1 MKWVFWSGA
10 GLILYTYL
18 GYPAWL
24 WVRSRLHSRPVQRSA
39 ATPAV
44 SIVMVVRNEAETLPA
59 KLKNFAELDYPAEKL
74 EIVIVSDGSTD
85 GTEKI
90 LVAHAGLRFQ
100 VVVNRVGRGKAGGLN
115 DALQKA
121 TGEIVVFTDARQS
134 IERGALL
141 RLVEYFGD
149 PEVGCVSG
157 ELMLGDRQSGEA
169 GKGMG
174 MYWLIEKKIRQMEAA
189 SGSVVGATGALYAAR
204 RSLLVPLPPGLILD
218 DVYLPMQVARQGRRV
233 VFAEEARAWD
243 QPDLGGRREFGR
255 KVRTLSGNYQLLQM
269 APWLLSGRNPLRFE
283 FFSHKLLRLLVP
295 FALAAALLGSAFA
308 AGAFYRALFALQA
321 GFYALSTLTLLHLNR
336 GPLARVAD
344 AAYTFVVLNTAA
356 AVAFVNFVTGRKA
369 VWLR

>member
-24 WVRSRLHSRPVQRSA
+24 WVRSRLRPRPVLRSA
-39 ATPAV
+39 TTPSV
-44 SIVMVVRNEAETLPA
+44 SIVMVVRNEAEALPA

-85 GTEKI
+85 ETENI
-90 LVAHAGLRFQ
+90 LQAHAGPQFGVINAQ
-100 VVVNRVGRGKAGGLN
+100 GGGKAAGLN

-121 TGEIVVFTDARQS
+121 SGEIVVFTDARQS
-134 IERGALL
+134 IERSALS
-141 RLVEYFGD
+141 RLMEFFAD
-149 PEVGCVSG
+149 PQVGCVSG
-157 ELMLGDRQSGEA
+157 ELMLGDPQSGEA

-218 DVYLPMQVARQGRRV
+218 DVYLPLQVARQGARV
-233 VFAEEARAWD
+233 VFAEDARAWD
-243 QPDLGGRREFGR
+243 RPDLGGKREFGR
-255 KVRTLSGNYQLLQM
+255 KVRTLSGNYQLLQV
-269 APWLLSGRNPLRFE
+269 APWLLSGQNPLRFE

-295 FALAAALLGSAFA
+295 FALAATLIGSLLSSGV
-308 AGAFYRALFALQA
+308 FYRAMFVLQIV
-321 GFYALSTLTLLHLNR
+321 FYGLSAMTLLHLNR

-356 AVAFVNFVTGRKA
+356 AVAFVNFITGRKA

>member
-10 GLILYTYL
+10 GLIFYTYL

-24 WVRSRLHSRPVQRSA
+24 WVRSRWRSRPVLRSA
-39 ATPAV
+39 TTPSV
-44 SIVMVVRNEAETLPA
+44 SIVVVVRNEAETLPA
-59 KLKNFAELDYPAEKL
+59 KLKNLAEIDYPAGKL
-74 EIVIVSDGSTD
+74 EIVIVSDGSSD
-85 GTEKI
+85 GTENI
-90 LVAHAGLRFQ
+90 LLAHAGPRFH
-100 VVVNRVGRGKAGGLN
+100 VVINREGRGKAAGLN

-141 RLVEYFGD
+141 RLMEFFAD
-149 PEVGCVSG
+149 PQVGCVSG
-157 ELMLGDRQSGEA
+157 ELMLGDPRSGEA

-218 DVYLPMQVARQGRRV
+218 DVYLPMQVARQGARV

-243 QPDLGGRREFGR
+243 RPDLGGKREFGR
-255 KVRTLSGNYQLLQM
+255 KVRTLSGNYQLLQV
-269 APWLLSGRNPLRFE
+269 APWLLSGENPLRFE

-295 FALAAALLGSAFA
+295 FALAATLFGALLASGT
-308 AGAFYRALFALQA
+308 FYRAMFVLQA
-321 GFYALSTLTLLHLNR
+321 VFYGLSALALLHLNR
-336 GPLARVAD
+336 GPLGRVAD
-344 AAYTFVVLNTAA
+344 AAGTFVVLNTAA